1 MNDNERGRQEKDAL
15 ALAQAVK
22 SLRENLP
29 ASLEYAGIQA
39 KVWRAKYLALVREGF
54 TEKDALELCWKM

>member
-1 MNDNERGRQEKDAL
+1 MNNEKDQL
-15 ALAQAVK
+15 NLAQAVK
-22 SLRENLP
+22 TLRENLP

-54 TEKDALELCWKM
+54 TETQAVELCWRM

>member
-1 MNDNERGRQEKDAL
+1 MNDNDKVNF
-15 ALAQAVK
+15 AQAVK

-54 TEKDALELCWKM
+54 TESQAVELCWRM

>member
-1 MNDNERGRQEKDAL
+1 MNDNDKDAI

-22 SLRENLP
+22 TLRNNLP

-39 KVWRAKYLALVREGF
+39 KVWRAKYLALVKEGF
-54 TEKDALELCWKM
+54 TEGQALDLCWRA